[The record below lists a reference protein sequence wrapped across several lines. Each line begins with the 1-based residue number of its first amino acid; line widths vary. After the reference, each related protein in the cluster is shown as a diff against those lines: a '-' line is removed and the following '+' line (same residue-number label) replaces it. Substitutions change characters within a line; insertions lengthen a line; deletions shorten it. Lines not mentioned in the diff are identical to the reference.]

1 MIEEEEEKKEEK
13 EEEVEVEVAPTP
25 PSTITLI
32 IDNRENKLIEEIN
45 KLRTSHLSFQKICV
59 ETKNLDL
66 GDVNIKVNHH
76 DILIE
81 RKSVDDL
88 LASIK
93 DGRYEEQSFRLQSVK
108 DQQHI
113 YYVIEGKVKSQQ
125 QTVYSSILSLNYFK
139 GFSVLKTQDVKET
152 AEMLLYF
159 CVKLEKEKNKKKK
172 EDTEASTSI
181 SYTSVMKKK
190 SDNITQQNFGEI
202 VLCQI
207 PTVNHTFAK
216 VIMEHYDRNL
226 LKLIDALKENR
237 KCLDDLTYTVNQKK
251 RKINKNCIAN
261 ILNFLVPTTLL

>member
-1 MIEEEEEKKEEK
+1 MIEEDKDKEVEEEKKEE
-13 EEEVEVEVAPTP
+13 EVEAPKLPLP
-25 PSTITLI
+25 PTLI
-32 IDNRENKLIEEIN
+32 VDNRESKLIEEIH
-45 KLRTSHLSFQKICV
+45 KLRASHINFQKISI

-66 GDVNIKVNHH
+66 GDINIKVNHH

-172 EDTEASTSI
+172 EDPTEATTTTT
-181 SYTSVMKKK
+181 YTSVVMKKK

-216 VIMEHYDRNL
+216 VIMEHYDRDL

-251 RKINKNCIAN
+251 RKINRNCIAN
-261 ILNFLVPTTLL
+261 ILNFLVPSL